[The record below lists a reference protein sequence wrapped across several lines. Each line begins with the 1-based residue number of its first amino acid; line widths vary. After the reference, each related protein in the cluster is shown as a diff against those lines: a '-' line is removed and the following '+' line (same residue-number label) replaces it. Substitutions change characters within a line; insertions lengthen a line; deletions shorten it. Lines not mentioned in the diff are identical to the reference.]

1 MLVSLSS
8 VLIFDYRC
16 FLVFFLT
23 FCSSDYFILFSDSI
37 NNTRFQETPGVI
49 EMIKYLITS
58 LCMKFIYIPVGDPD
72 SVSQIYKLC
81 TVNQIYSRARNS
93 WNPRHYKYF
102 SHNLVFAIWLLLQ
115 HRCILKS
122 WLGIVVTA
130 NKCISDKSWNKLI
143 VN

>member
-1 MLVSLSS
+1 MMPVSVSP
-8 VLIFDYRC
+8 VLIFV

-72 SVSQIYKLC
+72 SVSQYIYCVL
-81 TVNQIYSRARNS
+81 
-93 WNPRHYKYF
+93 
-102 SHNLVFAIWLLLQ
+102 
-115 HRCILKS
+115 
-122 WLGIVVTA
+122 
-130 NKCISDKSWNKLI
+130 
-143 VN
+143 